1 MSSYRYMRTLLFFDL
16 PTITASERKAA
27 AAFRKSLVK
36 DGFLMLQESVYCKL
50 SLNATAADNVRE
62 RVKKYLPK
70 EGSVIM
76 LTITEKQFENM
87 DLCLG
92 KLSGTVIDSDSKM
105 VVL

>member
-16 PTITASERKAA
+16 PTVIASERKSA
-27 AAFRKSLVK
+27 AAFRKALVK

-92 KLSGTVIDSDSKM
+92 KISGTIMDNDSKM
-105 VVL
+105 VIL

>member
-1 MSSYRYMRTLLFFDL
+1 MRTILFFDL
-16 PTITASERKAA
+16 PTVTASERKIA
-27 AAFRKSLVK
+27 AAFRKALVK

-76 LTITEKQFENM
+76 LTITEKQFEGM

-92 KLSGTVIDSDSKM
+92 KINGTIMDNDNKM
-105 VVL
+105 VIL

>member
-1 MSSYRYMRTLLFFDL
+1 MFFDL
-16 PTITASERKAA
+16 PTVTASERKIA
-27 AAFRKSLVK
+27 AAFRKALVK

-62 RVKKYLPK
+62 RVKKYLPN

-76 LTITEKQFENM
+76 LTITEKQFEGM

-92 KLSGTVIDSDSKM
+92 KINGTIMDNDNKM
-105 VVL
+105 VIL

>member
-1 MSSYRYMRTLLFFDL
+1 MSGYRYMRTLLFFDL
-16 PTITASERKAA
+16 PTLTASERKAA
-27 AAFRKSLVK
+27 AMFRKALLK

-50 SLNATAADNVRE
+50 SLNGTAADNVRE

-70 EGSVIM
+70 EGNVIM

-92 KLSGTVIDSDSKM
+92 KLSGTIMDNDDKM
-105 VVL
+105 VIL